1 MPFLESNT
9 QFSQQTVRLSN
20 LFSSLVV
27 RFAPDVRSFPIH
39 PFAMFSLNRITL
51 IGYQTQPVQVRQT
64 PSGTS
69 VTDLN
74 LVVPTQVKTEAGETI
89 QSKSFHTVTLWGPVA
104 EVAGQFVRPGTHM
117 MIGGRLQTDTWEDEK
132 TGEKRSKTKVVGNEM
147 IILDPKSGQLPAPA
161 AESLAGGVN
170 RAEVIGN
177 VTKDPEM
184 RTTTSGQKVLTIG
197 VATNDRWKDRQT
209 GEMKEKS
216 EFHNVVI
223 WGKLAEDVA
232 RTVKKGVRVYAAGRV
247 QSRSWETP
255 TGQKRV
261 STEIVAEQV
270 SALGVKNKIAD
281 ESLRMDGAD
290 AGFRQSSPKDDF
302 AQEPAAASVPN
313 IPSIE
318 YKSEV
323 SVEDLPF

>member
-1 MPFLESNT
+1 
-9 QFSQQTVRLSN
+9 
-20 LFSSLVV
+20 
-27 RFAPDVRSFPIH
+27 
-39 PFAMFSLNRITL
+39 MFSLNRVTL

-74 LVVPTQVKTEAGETI
+74 VVVPQQIRTEAGETI
-89 QSKSFHTVTLWGPVA
+89 ASKSFHTVTLWGPVA
-104 EVAGQFVRPGTHM
+104 EVAGQFIRPGTHVM
-117 MIGGRLQTDTWEDEK
+117 VGGRLQTDSWEDEK
-132 TGEKRSKTKVVGNEM
+132 TGEKRSKTKVVGSEM
-147 IILDPKSGQLPAPA
+147 IILDPKAGQTEAPTSEA
-161 AESLAGGVN
+161 LAGGVN

-197 VATNDRWKDRQT
+197 VATNDRWKDKNS

-232 RTVKKGVRVYAAGRV
+232 RNVKKGVRVYAAGRV

-270 SALGVKNKIAD
+270 SMLGVKNAVAS
-281 ESLRMDGAD
+281 ESLRAD
-290 AGFRQSSPKDDF
+290 AGEAGFRQSSPKDDF
-302 AQEPAAASVPN
+302 AQEPVAAGAVPN
-313 IPSIE
+313 IPTIE

>member
-1 MPFLESNT
+1 
-9 QFSQQTVRLSN
+9 
-20 LFSSLVV
+20 
-27 RFAPDVRSFPIH
+27 
-39 PFAMFSLNRITL
+39 MFSLNRVTL

-74 LVVPTQVKTEAGETI
+74 VVVPSQIKTESGETI
-89 QSKSFHTVTLWGPVA
+89 ASKSFHTVTLWGPVA
-104 EVAGQFVRPGTHM
+104 EVAGQFIRPGTHVM
-117 MIGGRLQTDTWEDEK
+117 VGGRLQTDSWEDEK

-147 IILDPKSGQLPAPA
+147 IILDPKSGQTGAPSN
-161 AESLAGGVN
+161 ESLAGGVN

-197 VATNDRWKDRQT
+197 VATNDRWKDKST

-223 WGKLAEDVA
+223 WGNLAEDVA
-232 RTVKKGVRVYAAGRV
+232 RNVKKGVRVYAAGRV

-255 TGQKRV
+255 TGQKRT
-261 STEIVAEQV
+261 STEIVADQV
-270 SALGVKNKIAD
+270 SMLGVKNKVAE
-281 ESLRMDGAD
+281 ESLRVDGDQA
-290 AGFRQSSPKDDF
+290 FRQSSPKDDF
-302 AQEPAAASVPN
+302 AQEPVAAGSVPN
-313 IPSIE
+313 IPTIE

>member
-1 MPFLESNT
+1 
-9 QFSQQTVRLSN
+9 
-20 LFSSLVV
+20 
-27 RFAPDVRSFPIH
+27 
-39 PFAMFSLNRITL
+39 MFSLNRVTL
-51 IGYQTQPVQVRQT
+51 IGYQTQPVSVRQT
-64 PSGTS
+64 PGGTS

-74 LVVPTQVKTEAGETI
+74 IVVPQQVRTEAGETI
-89 QSKSFHTVTLWGPVA
+89 ASKSFHTVTLWGPVA
-104 EVAGQFVRPGTHM
+104 EVAGQFIRSGTHVM
-117 MIGGRLQTDTWEDEK
+117 VGGRLQTDSWEDEK

-147 IILDPKSGQLPAPA
+147 IILDPKAGQMGAPSS
-161 AESLAGGVN
+161 ESLASGVN

-197 VATNDRWKDRQT
+197 IATNDRWKDKAT

-223 WGKLAEDVA
+223 WGGLAEDVA
-232 RTVKKGVRVYAAGRV
+232 RNVKKGVRVYAAGRV

-255 TGQKRV
+255 TGQKRI

-270 SALGVKNKIAD
+270 SMLGVKNRVAD
-281 ESLRMDGAD
+281 ESLRMDGD
-290 AGFRQSSPKDDF
+290 QSFRQGSPKNDF
-302 AQEPAAASVPN
+302 AQEPVAAGVPN
-313 IPSIE
+313 IPTIE

>member
-1 MPFLESNT
+1 MY
-9 QFSQQTVRLSN
+9 
-20 LFSSLVV
+20 
-27 RFAPDVRSFPIH
+27 A
-39 PFAMFSLNRITL
+39 LNRVTL

-74 LVVPTQVKTEAGETI
+74 LVVPMHVKTESGETI
-89 QSKSFHTVTLWGPVA
+89 ASKSFHTVTLWGPVA
-104 EVAGQFVRPGTHM
+104 EVAGQFVRPGSQLF
-117 MIGGRLQTDTWEDEK
+117 IGGRLQTDSWEDEK

-147 IILDPKSGQLPAPA
+147 ILLDPKAGQGPAPQSEA
-161 AESLAGGVN
+161 LTGGVN

-197 VATNDRWKDRQT
+197 VATNDKWKDKAS
-209 GEMKEKS
+209 GEMKERS

-223 WGKLAEDVA
+223 WGALAENVA
-232 RTVKKGVRVYAAGRV
+232 QNLKKGGRVYAAGRV

-255 TGQKRV
+255 NGQKRI

-270 SALGVKNKIAD
+270 SMLGIKNRVAE
-281 ESLRMDGAD
+281 ESLRLDGD
-290 AGFRQSSPKDDF
+290 ASFRQSSPSNDGAF
-302 AQEPAAASVPN
+302 AQEPERALPP
-313 IPSIE
+313 IPAIE

>member
-1 MPFLESNT
+1 
-9 QFSQQTVRLSN
+9 
-20 LFSSLVV
+20 
-27 RFAPDVRSFPIH
+27 
-39 PFAMFSLNRITL
+39 MFSLNRVTL

-74 LVVPTQVKTEAGETI
+74 LVVPARIKTENGETI

-104 EVAGQFVRPGTHM
+104 EVAGQFIRPGTHL
-117 MIGGRLQTDTWEDEK
+117 MIGGRLQTDSWEDEK

-147 IILDPKSGQLPAPA
+147 IILDPKAGQTPAPA
-161 AESLAGGVN
+161 SESLAGGVN

-177 VTKDPEM
+177 VTKDPDM

-223 WGKLAEDVA
+223 WGSLAEDVA
-232 RTVKKGVRVYAAGRV
+232 RNVKKGSRVYAVGRV

-255 TGQKRV
+255 TGQKRI
-261 STEIVAEQV
+261 STEIVADMV
-270 SALGVKNKIAD
+270 SMLGVKNKVAD
-281 ESLRMDGAD
+281 ESLRVDGD
-290 AGFRQSSPKDDF
+290 ASFRQSSPKEDF
-302 AQEPAAASVPN
+302 AQEPAASVPS

>member
-1 MPFLESNT
+1 
-9 QFSQQTVRLSN
+9 
-20 LFSSLVV
+20 
-27 RFAPDVRSFPIH
+27 
-39 PFAMFSLNRITL
+39 MFSLNRVTL

-74 LVVPTQVKTEAGETI
+74 VVVPSHIKTESGETI
-89 QSKSFHTVTLWGPVA
+89 ASKSFHTVTLWGPVA
-104 EVAGQFVRPGTHM
+104 EVAGQFIRPGTHVM
-117 MIGGRLQTDTWEDEK
+117 VGGRLQTDSWEDEK

-147 IILDPKSGQLPAPA
+147 IILDPKSGQTGAPSN
-161 AESLAGGVN
+161 ESLAGGVN

-197 VATNDRWKDRQT
+197 VATNDRWKDKST

-223 WGKLAEDVA
+223 WGNLAEDIA
-232 RTVKKGVRVYAAGRV
+232 RNVKKGVRVYAAGRV

-255 TGQKRV
+255 TGQKRT
-261 STEIVAEQV
+261 STEIVADQV
-270 SALGVKNKIAD
+270 SMLGVKNKVAE
-281 ESLRMDGAD
+281 ESLRVDGDQA
-290 AGFRQSSPKDDF
+290 FRQSSPKDDF
-302 AQEPAAASVPN
+302 AQEPVAAGSAPN
-313 IPSIE
+313 IPTIE

>member
-1 MPFLESNT
+1 MTAGASGGTLTPRVPL
-9 QFSQQTVRLSN
+9 
-20 LFSSLVV
+20 
-27 RFAPDVRSFPIH
+27 II
-39 PFAMFSLNRITL
+39 MFSLNRVTL

-74 LVVPTQVKTEAGETI
+74 VVVPSQIKTENGETI

-104 EVAGQFVRPGTHM
+104 EVAGQFIRPGTHLM
-117 MIGGRLQTDTWEDEK
+117 VGGRLQTDSWEDEK

-147 IILDPKSGQLPAPA
+147 IILDPKAGQVPAPA
-161 AESLAGGVN
+161 SEALAGGVN

-197 VATNDRWKDRQT
+197 VATNDRWKDKST

-216 EFHNVVI
+216 EFHNVVV
-223 WGKLAEDVA
+223 WGNLAEDVA
-232 RTVKKGVRVYAAGRV
+232 RNVKKGTRVYASGRV

-255 TGQKRV
+255 TGQKRT
-261 STEIVAEQV
+261 STEIVADMV
-270 SALGVKNKIAD
+270 SMLGVKNRVAD
-281 ESLRMDGAD
+281 ESLRVDGD
-290 AGFRQSSPKDDF
+290 QSFRQSSPKDDF
-302 AQEPAAASVPN
+302 AQEPVAANMPN

>member
-1 MPFLESNT
+1 
-9 QFSQQTVRLSN
+9 
-20 LFSSLVV
+20 
-27 RFAPDVRSFPIH
+27 
-39 PFAMFSLNRITL
+39 MFSLNRVTL

-64 PSGTS
+64 PGGSS

-74 LVVPTQVKTEAGETI
+74 VVVPSQIKTESGETI
-89 QSKSFHTVTLWGPVA
+89 ASKSFHTVTLWGPVA
-104 EVAGQFVRPGTHM
+104 EVAGQFIRPGTHV
-117 MIGGRLQTDTWEDEK
+117 MIGGRLQTDSWEDEK

-147 IILDPKSGQLPAPA
+147 IILDPKSGQTGAPSSEA
-161 AESLAGGVN
+161 LAGGVN

-197 VATNDRWKDRQT
+197 VATNDRWKDKST

-232 RTVKKGVRVYAAGRV
+232 MNVKKGMRVYAAGRV

-255 TGQKRV
+255 TGQKRT
-261 STEIVAEQV
+261 STEIVADQV
-270 SALGVKNKIAD
+270 SMLGVKNTVA
-281 ESLRMDGAD
+281 EQSLRVDGDQA
-290 AGFRQSSPKDDF
+290 FRQSSPKEDF
-302 AQEPAAASVPN
+302 AQEPVAAGGVPN
-313 IPSIE
+313 IPTIE

>member
-1 MPFLESNT
+1 
-9 QFSQQTVRLSN
+9 
-20 LFSSLVV
+20 
-27 RFAPDVRSFPIH
+27 
-39 PFAMFSLNRITL
+39 MFSLNRVTL

-74 LVVPTQVKTEAGETI
+74 VVVPSQIKTESGETI
-89 QSKSFHTVTLWGPVA
+89 ASKSFHTVTLWGPVA
-104 EVAGQFVRPGTHM
+104 EVAGQFIRPGTHVM
-117 MIGGRLQTDTWEDEK
+117 VGGRLQTDSWEDEK

-147 IILDPKSGQLPAPA
+147 IILDPKSGQTEAPA
-161 AESLAGGVN
+161 SAALAGGVN

-197 VATNDRWKDRQT
+197 VATNDRWKDKNS

-216 EFHNVVI
+216 EFHNVVV
-223 WGKLAEDVA
+223 WGNLAEDVA
-232 RTVKKGVRVYAAGRV
+232 RNIKKGTRVYAAGRV

-255 TGQKRV
+255 TGQKRT
-261 STEIVAEQV
+261 STEIVADMV
-270 SALGVKNKIAD
+270 SMLGVKNTVAS
-281 ESLRMDGAD
+281 ESLRVDGD
-290 AGFRQSSPKDDF
+290 ASFRQSSPKDDF
-302 AQEPAAASVPN
+302 AQEPAAAAMPN

>member
-1 MPFLESNT
+1 MY
-9 QFSQQTVRLSN
+9 
-20 LFSSLVV
+20 
-27 RFAPDVRSFPIH
+27 
-39 PFAMFSLNRITL
+39 SLNRVTL

-74 LVVPTQVKTEAGETI
+74 LVVPSQVKTEAGETI

-104 EVAGQFVRPGTHM
+104 EVAGQFVRPGSQLF
-117 MIGGRLQTDTWEDEK
+117 IGGRLQTDSWEDEK

-147 IILDPKSGQLPAPA
+147 ILLDPKGGQSPAPQSEA
-161 AESLAGGVN
+161 VSGGVN

-177 VTKDPEM
+177 VTKDPEI

-197 VATNDRWKDRQT
+197 IATNDRWKDRQS

-216 EFHNVVI
+216 EFHNVVV
-223 WGKLAEDVA
+223 WGNLAEDVA
-232 RTVKKGVRVYAAGRV
+232 RNAKKGVRVYAAGRV
-247 QSRSWETP
+247 QSRTWETP

-261 STEIVAEQV
+261 STEIVADQV
-270 SALGVKNKIAD
+270 SLLGIKSKVAD
-281 ESLRMDGAD
+281 ESLRVDEGS
-290 AGFRQSSPKDDF
+290 FRQNAPSNDSAF
-302 AQEPAAASVPN
+302 AQEPERALPN
-313 IPSIE
+313 IPNIE

>member
-1 MPFLESNT
+1 
-9 QFSQQTVRLSN
+9 
-20 LFSSLVV
+20 
-27 RFAPDVRSFPIH
+27 
-39 PFAMFSLNRITL
+39 MFSLNRVTL

-74 LVVPTQVKTEAGETI
+74 VVVPSQIKTESGETI
-89 QSKSFHTVTLWGPVA
+89 ASKSFHTVTLWGPVA
-104 EVAGQFVRPGTHM
+104 EVAGQFIRPGTHVM
-117 MIGGRLQTDTWEDEK
+117 VGGRLQTDSWEDEK

-147 IILDPKSGQLPAPA
+147 IILDPKSGQTGAPSN
-161 AESLAGGVN
+161 ESLAGGVN

-197 VATNDRWKDRQT
+197 VATNDRWKDKST

-223 WGKLAEDVA
+223 WGNLAEDVA
-232 RTVKKGVRVYAAGRV
+232 RNVKKGVRVYAAGRV

-255 TGQKRV
+255 TGQKRT
-261 STEIVAEQV
+261 STEIVADQV
-270 SALGVKNKIAD
+270 SMLGVKNKVAE
-281 ESLRMDGAD
+281 ESLRVDGDQA
-290 AGFRQSSPKDDF
+290 FRQSSPKDDF
-302 AQEPAAASVPN
+302 AQEPVAAGSVPN
-313 IPSIE
+313 IPTIE
-318 YKSEV
+318 YKSVV

>member
-1 MPFLESNT
+1 MY
-9 QFSQQTVRLSN
+9 
-20 LFSSLVV
+20 
-27 RFAPDVRSFPIH
+27 A
-39 PFAMFSLNRITL
+39 LNRVTL
-51 IGYQTQPVQVRQT
+51 VGYQTQPVQVRQT

-74 LVVPTQVKTEAGETI
+74 LVVPMQVKTESGETI
-89 QSKSFHTVTLWGPVA
+89 ASKSFHTVTLWGPVA
-104 EVAGQFVRPGTHM
+104 EVAGQFVRPGSQLF
-117 MIGGRLQTDTWEDEK
+117 IGGRLQTDSWEDEK

-147 IILDPKSGQLPAPA
+147 ILLDPKAGQGPAPQGEA
-161 AESLAGGVN
+161 LTGGVN

-197 VATNDRWKDRQT
+197 IATNDRWKDRQS
-209 GEMKEKS
+209 GEMKERS

-223 WGKLAEDVA
+223 WGNLAEEVSRNA
-232 RTVKKGVRVYAAGRV
+232 KKGSRVYAAGRV

-255 TGQKRV
+255 NGQKRV

-270 SALGVKNKIAD
+270 SLLGIKNRVAE
-281 ESLRMDGAD
+281 ESLRLDGD
-290 AGFRQSSPKDDF
+290 ASFRQSSPSNDGAF
-302 AQEPAAASVPN
+302 AQEPERALPP